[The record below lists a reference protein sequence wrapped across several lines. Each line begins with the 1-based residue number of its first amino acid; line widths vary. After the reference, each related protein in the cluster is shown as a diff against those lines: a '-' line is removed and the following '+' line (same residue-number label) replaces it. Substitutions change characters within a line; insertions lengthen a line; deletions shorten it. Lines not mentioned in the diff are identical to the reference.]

1 MIRIVK
7 QLKPQTD
14 VFRSHIRFILLNQL
28 DLNIYHPIRF
38 IVNLESNYVSKLSES
53 NCLLILLL
61 MKIGIAAR
69 SRKKKVNEKQ
79 EFNTFSSNFVKL
91 FTFLMTSDISVF
103 KHFIH
108 QMLRCEMLQQLFWCL
123 WNDDWVFW
131 LFKPFFVTNIWGL
144 FIINLPF

>member
-38 IVNLESNYVSKLSES
+38 IVNFESNYVSKLSES

-79 EFNTFSSNFVKL
+79 EFNTFSSNFV
-91 FTFLMTSDISVF
+91 TFFCPKIMYLN
-103 KHFIH
+103 KNQNHH
-108 QMLRCEMLQQLFWCL
+108 
-123 WNDDWVFW
+123 
-131 LFKPFFVTNIWGL
+131 
-144 FIINLPF
+144 